1 MKLPADIPTG
11 PYEMTDEGMKML
23 VAGIAQQ
30 LAMDTTHLRDGGYLG
45 ADLRIGKAARE
56 QLLGQNKRR
65 PSSQTLVDTMTLRE
79 VLFVEEEW
87 DSGIVPFLC
96 ELVAAAGMTA
106 PNPESW
112 RRAASENIG
121 AITTMKRGETRD
133 ASELSDAAISGRDHY
148 RRYGRRK
155 RDRQYRYC
163 A

>member
-1 MKLPADIPTG
+1 MKFPADIPTG

-23 VAGIAQQ
+23 VAGIAHQ
-30 LAMDTTHLRDGGYLG
+30 LAVDTTHLRDGGYLG
-45 ADLRIGKAARE
+45 ADLRIGKAARA
-56 QLLGQNKRR
+56 QLGEQNKKRAA
-65 PSSQTLVDTMTLRE
+65 QTLVDTMTVRD

-121 AITTMKRGETRD
+121 AITTMKRGETCD
-133 ASELSDAAISGRDHY
+133 ASELSDAAISGRDYY